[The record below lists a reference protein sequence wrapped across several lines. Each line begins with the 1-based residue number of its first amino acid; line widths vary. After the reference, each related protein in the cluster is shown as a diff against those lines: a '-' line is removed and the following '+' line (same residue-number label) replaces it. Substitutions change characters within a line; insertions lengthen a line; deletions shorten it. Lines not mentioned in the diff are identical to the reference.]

1 MTAKVRVHPDYQTDT
16 VMAGVE
22 DALRATF
29 SFERRDL
36 AQGVT
41 LSEVMATMQGVGGVE
56 AIDLDAFHFS
66 HERGLQAD
74 KKILTK
80 LVRKVPARLSAL
92 RARRDASGGVL
103 PAQHLSV
110 YSIKLVEMI

>member
-1 MTAKVRVHPDYQTDT
+1 
-16 VMAGVE
+16 MAGVE

-36 AQGVT
+36 AQAVT

-56 AIDLDAFHFS
+56 AIDLDALHFS

-74 KKILTK
+74 KKIVTK
-80 LVRKVPARLSAL
+80 VLSKVPARLSAL

-110 YSIKLVEMI
+110 YGIKLVEMT